1 MDIKWLK
8 TFTTAAETENF
19 HVTAEKLYI
28 AQPTVTVHIKQL
40 ETILG
45 ASLFEKR
52 GRNIYIT
59 TAGKRFYPY
68 AIRMLES
75 FEEGIGDIEA
85 WRQGYHK
92 KITLAVS
99 PLIAASILPNLIR
112 IFIKKHPTIEIAIN
126 VLESPSVGDAVRS
139 GRADIGLSRMMFQEV
154 GVTCVKL
161 YDDPVRLIVPHDGG
175 DMETAPPL
183 DFEKVIYDHIL
194 FTHNHPV
201 YWDDLLLKLKQ
212 RFSRIRSM
220 KVSQVNVTKR
230 FIEEGLGISFLPH
243 STVTREILEG
253 RVLEVLPNNME
264 LPIATTYVVT
274 KEITEETELFRKY
287 LQSYYSGS

>member
-8 TFTTAAETENF
+8 TFITAASTENF
-19 HVTAEKLYI
+19 HETAEKLYI

-40 ETILG
+40 ENVVG

-52 GRNIYIT
+52 GRNIFLT

-68 AIRMLES
+68 ARNILES
-75 FEEGIGDIEA
+75 FETGIGDIEA
-85 WRQGYHK
+85 WRQGYDQ

-112 IFIKKHPTIEIAIN
+112 IFMKKHPTIEIAIN
-126 VLESPSVGDAVRS
+126 VVESAIIGETVRA
-139 GRADIGLSRMMFQEV
+139 GKADLGLSRMSHDT
-154 GVTCVKL
+154 GVSSFKL

-175 DMETAPPL
+175 DAETALPI
-183 DFEKVIYDHIL
+183 DFEKIIHEHMV
-194 FTHNHPV
+194 FSHNHPV
-201 YWDDLLLKLKQ
+201 YWDELLLYIKQ
-212 RFSRIRSM
+212 RFPRVRSM
-220 KVSQVNVTKR
+220 VVSQVNVTKR

-253 RVLEVLPNNME
+253 RVLEVDTDGFE
-264 LPIATTYVVT
+264 LPIAATYVVT
-274 KEITEETELFRKY
+274 NNPSEETGLFQKY
-287 LQSYYSGS
+287 LQDYYSLA